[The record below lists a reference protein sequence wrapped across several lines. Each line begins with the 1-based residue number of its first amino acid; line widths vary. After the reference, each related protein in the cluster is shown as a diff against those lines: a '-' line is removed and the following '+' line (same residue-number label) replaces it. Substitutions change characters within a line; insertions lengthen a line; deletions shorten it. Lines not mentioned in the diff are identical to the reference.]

1 MSDPN
6 DNGQRNP
13 LSSSSS
19 HASGTSARS
28 VSGQPN
34 QAPGTTAAAQD
45 DAAPV
50 TPVSGGEAVSQADA
64 QQHPEAGH
72 ETEMSHAA
80 AGGSSDEPAASA
92 TEQQDP
98 AYEPDA
104 VAEFEPSP
112 APVAENYTGY
122 SEPAAEHHAEDA
134 DERAADPEDQPLIAA
149 SIGSTSEAV
158 SEVSASATDE
168 PDDIADTVAEEEAG
182 PVDPL
187 PSEPI
192 SAAASDL
199 AAVAR
204 QTIAENQARQ
214 EKAMAL
220 FEQVSRRFTTALEE
234 AGVDAARVTF
244 KVMEFAQ
251 ASLKNNL
258 ELAKSYTAARSV
270 PDIFGLHAAYLTR
283 QFELLNAQAEELR
296 ELTAKFAMRNT
307 ASLKPQADQ
316 TANTLDNR

>member
-34 QAPGTTAAAQD
+34 QAPGKTAAAQD

-50 TPVSGGEAVSQADA
+50 TPVSGGEAVAQADA
-64 QQHPEAGH
+64 QQHAEAGH
-72 ETEMSHAA
+72 KTEISHAA
-80 AGGSSDEPAASA
+80 AGESSDDLAASA

-112 APVAENYTGY
+112 APVAESYTGY

-158 SEVSASATDE
+158 GEVSASATDE
-168 PDDIADTVAEEEAG
+168 PDDTADEDAA
-182 PVDPL
+182 PADPL
-187 PSEPI
+187 PSETIPE
-192 SAAASDL
+192 AASVL
-199 AAVAR
+199 GAVAR

-220 FEQVSRRFTTALEE
+220 FDQVSRRFTMALEE

-296 ELTAKFAMRNT
+296 ELTAKFAMRST